1 LTSFVLL
8 SCFIKN
14 AHNLAWLGAAFPLIT
29 TGPGLIAAFMGVF
42 LFSEIQGKKNY
53 VVLTLAFL
61 FTGFANFLIVKSH

>member
-1 LTSFVLL
+1 
-8 SCFIKN
+8 
-14 AHNLAWLGAAFPLIT
+14 
-29 TGPGLIAAFMGVF
+29 MGVF